1 MRNLPRL
8 RETTYARW
16 RSLLSALL
24 AREDVLAATFLEQVE
39 SVPGYTANQVSP
51 EELTTTAIHSY
62 RHLLLQLLG
71 APLPDDL
78 QGLAEDLG
86 RRRARQGVPLEDLAA
101 AIRLDFPVL
110 WSALLWLARESDM
123 EVLSAHVDRLW
134 GVVDDY
140 ATRAR
145 VAYLAERAVLARQA
159 ADEQH
164 SLLAGLF
171 ATNGE
176 QPALVAQTATA
187 LQIDADEELWVVAAG
202 AAHLGALAAA
212 IDDLPNDGNGDG
224 GTGTGIRGRG
234 RDRGGSFTRFDGD
247 GVLYVFGVESPAGT
261 RALDALSVACGLTR
275 HVAGLTALPARARE
289 AAVVDGLIPDGDHAP
304 RTIQE
309 LWPRQVARTL
319 GAVFPAF
326 LAGSTAGID
335 LRPDDEQRRIADTVR
350 VFLTTGSVQDT
361 AERTF
366 CHRNTVKNRLR
377 QFTELTGLDL
387 RVPVEAAA
395 AVIALEVLPLRERR
409 HVTCL

>member
-1 MRNLPRL
+1 VRNLPRL

-24 AREDVLAATFLEQVE
+24 TREDVLAATFLEQVE

-51 EELTTTAIHSY
+51 EELTTTAINSY

-71 APLPDDL
+71 VPLPDDL

-145 VAYLAERAVLARQA
+145 VAYLAERAILARQA

-176 QPALVAQTATA
+176 QTALVAQTATA
-187 LQIDADEELWVVAAG
+187 LQFDADEELWVVAAG

-212 IDDLPNDGNGDG
+212 IDELPNDGNGNGDG
-224 GTGTGIRGRG
+224 GNGVRGRA
-234 RDRGGSFTRFDGD
+234 RGGSFTRFDGD
-247 GVLYVFGVESPAGT
+247 GVLYVFGVESPSG
-261 RALDALSVACGLTR
+261 RGVLDALSVACGLNR
-275 HVAGLTALPARARE
+275 HVAGLAELPARARE
-289 AAVVDGLIPDGDHAP
+289 AAVIDGLIPDGDHTP

-319 GAVFPAF
+319 GAAFPAF
-326 LAGSTAGID
+326 LAESTAGID
-335 LRPDDEQRRIADTVR
+335 LLPEDERRRITDTVR

-366 CHRNTVKNRLR
+366 CHRNTVKNRLG
-377 QFTELTGLDL
+377 QFTRLTGLDL

-395 AVIALEVLPLRERR
+395 AVIALEVLPLREHR